1 MIPKI
6 DTGTPRN
13 VLGHVVSGALAS
25 AIVSGTINYK
35 KNMQKQMSTS
45 EAIKDT
51 VKKTTQGGI
60 ATGSA
65 IAAANFLGQPNGFM
79 KALTAVSVGMAGIYA
94 VEILDEK
101 LGNAYAQL
109 EQDDELPQ
117 MQEVNELE
125 GEEINE

>member
-6 DTGTPRN
+6 NTGEPRN

-25 AIVSGTINYK
+25 AIVSGAINYK
-35 KNMQKQMSTS
+35 KTTQGQINQN

-51 VKKTTQGGI
+51 IKKTTQGGI

-65 IAAANFLGQPNGFM
+65 IAAANFLGQPNGIM
-79 KALTAVSVGMAGIYA
+79 KALTAVSIGMAGIYA

-101 LGNAYAQL
+101 LVHAY
-109 EQDDELPQ
+109 DELPQ
-117 MQEVNELE
+117 MQEVKELE
-125 GEEINE
+125 GEE